1 MVQLRPAG
9 VKNPF
14 GGYSGGPA
22 VLFDTTGVHVVGCIK
37 EGGWLFETK
46 ALFFAWPI
54 DEVMTAAGL

>member
-1 MVQLRPAG
+1 M
-9 VKNPF
+9 
-14 GGYSGGPA
+14 
-22 VLFDTTGVHVVGCIK
+22 LFDTTGVHVVGCIK